1 MKNELRRYTSVQ
13 TSISEFKDPV
23 KRRIARYLL
32 DLGSDYLV
40 FNQLQNKQ
48 VSKSEL
54 KEYLL
59 RSCKSDKEELGMS
72 SFFYWFL
79 LKLLISWIVNQL
91 LERTEDA

>member
-1 MKNELRRYTSVQ
+1 MKTELRKYTTIQ
-13 TSISEFKDPV
+13 NSISEFKDPT
-23 KRRIARYLL
+23 KKRIAQYLL
-32 DLGSDYLV
+32 DLGSDYIV
-40 FNQLQNKQ
+40 ASKMQNKQ
-48 VSKSEL
+48 ISKSDI

>member
-1 MKNELRRYTSVQ
+1 MKTEFRKYTTIQ
-13 TSISEFKDPV
+13 NSISEFKDPT
-23 KRRIARYLL
+23 KKRIAQYLL
-32 DLGSDYLV
+32 DLGSDYIV
-40 FNQLQNKQ
+40 ANKMQNKQ
-48 VSKSEL
+48 ISKSDI